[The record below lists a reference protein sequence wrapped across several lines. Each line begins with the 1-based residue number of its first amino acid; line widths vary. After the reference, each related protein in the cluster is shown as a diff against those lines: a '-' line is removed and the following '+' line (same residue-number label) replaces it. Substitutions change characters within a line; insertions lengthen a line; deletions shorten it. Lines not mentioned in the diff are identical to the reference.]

1 MITPRKLIVGIIA
14 GAIIAG
20 VAGFIWW
27 PKQVS
32 EATQTSAADDRAG
45 RSSDDG
51 AEPSDHE
58 IAERLLNGLWTENEK
73 VILMTEG
80 AKGREE
86 VFCAELSALRRKMAR
101 LALGRSGVP
110 VLLWTPDGSRSEETF
125 VNGKLV
131 PEKQEGPSLFV
142 AIIEYPRNGRVH
154 LAVDIDEDFI
164 YELSEKRFYY
174 GLTVFRDSFPT
185 HLEPP
190 ASAPQ

>member
-1 MITPRKLIVGIIA
+1 MITPRKHIVGIIA

-32 EATQTSAADDRAG
+32 DATQTSAADDRANPA
-45 RSSDDG
+45 SDDG
-51 AEPSDHE
+51 AEPSEHE

-86 VFCAELSALRRKMAR
+86 VFRAELSALRRKMAR

-110 VLLWTPDGSRSEETF
+110 VFLWNPDGSRSEETF
-125 VNGKLV
+125 VSGKLIS
-131 PEKQEGPSLFV
+131 EKQEGPSLFV

-174 GLTVFRDSFPT
+174 GLTVFRDSFPN